1 MRKRFRWRMVIV
13 VVALLLAAWYLYPTI
28 RLSLLSAEAR
38 EQMDPVALIN
48 LEKKTIKL
56 GLDLKGGM
64 HVVMEVDR
72 SNLTTSEAEDALDRA
87 LEILRNRV
95 DEFGVAEP
103 VIQKEGSDRII
114 VELPGI
120 QDEARAKNLIG
131 RTALLEFKLV
141 QDPEVFHSVLQKIDR
156 ALVAADTL
164 SEGNH
169 ESAEPSDESSPPEE
183 PAETAPELFEEELT
197 PEEETAPEDI
207 LAEKP
212 FSAYLLGMG
221 QEKNQ
226 PPSDYF
232 VRPDDYARVNAML
245 NEPIVQAQVPSDAEL
260 VWGSE
265 DEEIQNNK
273 FRRLYLLKK
282 QAEFTGKTLKNA
294 TVEIGRG
301 MDLKTANKPYVTLE
315 LNKEGARA
323 MARTSAANIGKRLA
337 IVLDHHVFSAPV
349 IEEKI
354 PTGQARITGGFDMD
368 EARDLA
374 IVLRA
379 GALPA
384 PVEII
389 EERTVGPS
397 LGADSIHT
405 GIRAALIGLAIVVL
419 FMLIYYKFAGLIA
432 DLALVINIFF
442 VMAVLA
448 GLGATLT
455 LPGIA
460 GIILTIGMSVDANVL
475 IFERIREE
483 LRAGK
488 TVLASIDSGYSRA
501 FRTILDANVTT
512 LITAIVLYQ
521 FGTGPI
527 KGFAVTLSIG
537 IVASM
542 FTAIVI
548 TRLIFHFLYEP
559 RPQAKIS
566 I

>member
-1 MRKRFRWRMVIV
+1 MRKRFRWRIVIV

-28 RLSLLSAEAR
+28 RLSLLTPEDR
-38 EQMDPVALIN
+38 QQMDPEALYN
-48 LEKKTIKL
+48 LEKKAIKL

-72 SNLTTSEAEDALDRA
+72 SELTPSEAEDALDRA

-103 VIQKEGSDRII
+103 VIQKEGSNRII

-120 QDEARAKNLIG
+120 QDEARAKRLIG

-141 QDPEVFHSVLQKIDR
+141 KDAEIFHSTLQKIDE
-156 ALVAADTL
+156 ALVEAGIHTGDQESAGETA
-164 SEGNH
+164 EEEPTEE
-169 ESAEPSDESSPPEE
+169 ESAEPMPD
-183 PAETAPELFEEELT
+183 LFEEELT
-197 PEEETAPEDI
+197 PEEEIPQEDL

-212 FSAYLLGMG
+212 FSSYLLGMG
-221 QEKNQ
+221 RQDQ
-226 PPSDYF
+226 LPSDYF
-232 VRPDDYARVNAML
+232 VRPDDYAQVNAL
-245 NEPIVQAQVPSDAEL
+245 LDEPVVQQQIPGDAEL
-260 VWGSE
+260 VWATE
-265 DEEIQNNK
+265 AETIQDQQ
-273 FRRLYLLKK
+273 FRRLYLLKEE
-282 QAEFTGKTLKNA
+282 AEFTGKTLKNA
-294 TVEIGRG
+294 RVEIGQG

-323 MARTSAANIGKRLA
+323 ISRTSAANIGKRLA
-337 IVLDHHVFSAPV
+337 IVLDNHVFSAPV

-354 PTGQARITGGFDMD
+354 PSGQARITGQFDMN

-397 LGADSIHT
+397 LGADSIRR
-405 GIRAALIGLAIVVL
+405 GVRAALIGLAIVVL
-419 FMLIYYKFAGLIA
+419 FMVVYYKFAGLIA
-432 DLALVINIFF
+432 DLALVLNIFF
-442 VMAVLA
+442 VMSVLA

-460 GIILTIGMSVDANVL
+460 GIILTIGMAVDANVL

-548 TRLIFHFLYEP
+548 TRMIFHFLYEP

>member
-1 MRKRFRWRMVIV
+1 MRKRFRWRIVIV
-13 VVALLLAAWYLYPTI
+13 LLALLLAAWYLYPTI

-38 EQMDPVALIN
+38 EQMDPDALYG
-48 LEKKTIKL
+48 LERKAIKL

-72 SNLTTSEAEDALDRA
+72 ENLTDEEAEDALDRA

-103 VIQKEGSDRII
+103 VIQQEGSDRII

-120 QDEARAKNLIG
+120 QDEARAKKLIG
-131 RTALLEFKLV
+131 RTALLEFKIV
-141 QDPEVFHSVLQKIDR
+141 QDPDIFHSVLTKIDA
-156 ALVAADTL
+156 ALVAAGDTEESQQPATET
-164 SEGNH
+164 SETAPKE
-169 ESAEPSDESSPPEE
+169 ESAEE
-183 PAETAPELFEEELT
+183 APDLFEDELT
-197 PEEETAPEDI
+197 PRAETPREDL

-212 FSAYLLGMG
+212 FSANLLGMG
-221 QEKNQ
+221 REGEL
-226 PPSDYF
+226 PTDYF
-232 VRPDDYARVNAML
+232 VQPDNYAKVDAML
-245 NEPIVQAQVPSDAEL
+245 DKPIVQAQIPGDFQLS
-260 VWGSE
+260 WSSE
-265 DEEIQNNK
+265 VETIQDQE

-282 QAEFTGKTLKNA
+282 KAEFTGKTLKNA
-294 TVEIGRG
+294 SVEIGQG

-337 IVLDHHVFSAPV
+337 IVLDHNVFSAPV

-354 PTGQARITGGFDMD
+354 PTGQARITGGFDMN

-397 LGADSIHT
+397 LGADSIHM
-405 GIRAALIGLAIVVL
+405 GVRAALIGLAIVVL
-419 FMLIYYKFAGLIA
+419 FMIIYYKFAGLIA
-432 DLALVINIFF
+432 DLALVLNIFF
-442 VMAVLA
+442 VMSVLA

-512 LITAIVLYQ
+512 LITAVVLYQ

-548 TRLIFHFLYEP
+548 TRMIFHFLYEP
-559 RPQAKIS
+559 RPQARIS

>member
-1 MRKRFRWRMVIV
+1 MVIV
-13 VVALLLAAWYLYPTI
+13 LLSLLLAAWYLYPTI

-38 EQMDPVALIN
+38 QQMDPDTLYG
-48 LEKKTIKL
+48 LEKKAIKL

-72 SNLTTSEAEDALDRA
+72 ENLTPSEAEDALDRA

-103 VIQKEGSDRII
+103 VIQKQGSDRII

-120 QDEARAKNLIG
+120 QDEARAKKLIG
-131 RTALLEFKLV
+131 RTALLEFKIV
-141 QDPEVFHSVLQKIDR
+141 QDADIFHSLLQKIDQ
-156 ALVAADTL
+156 ALVAADMTA
-164 SEGNH
+164 EGADV
-169 ESAEPSDESSPPEE
+169 SAEPSDEPTPSEE
-183 PAETAPELFEEELT
+183 PAETAPDLFEDDLT
-197 PEEETAPEDI
+197 PEAETPQEDI

-212 FSAYLLGMG
+212 FSGFLLGMG
-221 QEKNQ
+221 QQNQ

-232 VRPDDYARVNAML
+232 VRPEDYLKVNALM
-245 NEPIVQAQVPSDAEL
+245 NKDIVQAQIPGGSQLAWASDE
-260 VWGSE
+260 
-265 DEEIQNNK
+265 EEIQNNT
-273 FRRLYLLKK
+273 FRRLYLLKEK
-282 QAEFTGKTLKNA
+282 AEFTGKTLKNA
-294 TVEIGRG
+294 SVEIGRG

-337 IVLDHHVFSAPV
+337 IVLDHNVFSAPV

-354 PTGQARITGGFDMD
+354 PTGQARITGGFDMN

-397 LGADSIHT
+397 LGADSINT

-419 FMLIYYKFAGLIA
+419 FMMVYYKFAGFIA
-432 DLALVINIFF
+432 DLALVLNIFF

-548 TRLIFHFLYEP
+548 TRMIFHFLYEP

>member
-1 MRKRFRWRMVIV
+1 
-13 VVALLLAAWYLYPTI
+13 
-28 RLSLLSAEAR
+28 
-38 EQMDPVALIN
+38 
-48 LEKKTIKL
+48 
-56 GLDLKGGM
+56 M

-72 SNLTTSEAEDALDRA
+72 ENLTDEEAEDALDRA

-103 VIQKEGSDRII
+103 VIQQEGSDRII

-120 QDEARAKNLIG
+120 QDEARAKKLIG

-141 QDPEVFHSVLQKIDR
+141 QDPDIFHSVLTNIDA
-156 ALVAADTL
+156 ALVEADVPP
-164 SEGNH
+164 EDQAP
-169 ESAEPSDESSPPEE
+169 AEQTSDEATIQEE
-183 PAETAPELFEEELT
+183 PAEEAPDLFEDELT
-197 PEEETAPEDI
+197 PEAEAPKEDL

-212 FSAYLLGMG
+212 FSAHLLGMG
-221 QEKNQ
+221 REGEL
-226 PPSDYF
+226 PTDYF
-232 VRPDDYARVNAML
+232 VQPDDYSRVDELM
-245 NEPIVQAQVPSDAEL
+245 EDPIVQAQIPGDSQLIWASEAET
-260 VWGSE
+260 
-265 DEEIQNNK
+265 IQEQE

-282 QAEFTGKTLKNA
+282 KAEFTGKTLKNA
-294 TVEIGRG
+294 SVEIGQG

-323 MARTSAANIGKRLA
+323 MARASAANIGKRLA
-337 IVLDHHVFSAPV
+337 IVLDNHVFSAPV

-354 PTGQARITGGFDMD
+354 PTGQARITGGFDMN

-397 LGADSIHT
+397 LGADSIRT
-405 GIRAALIGLAIVVL
+405 GVRAALIGLTIVVL
-419 FMLIYYKFAGLIA
+419 FMVIYYKFAGFIA
-432 DLALVINIFF
+432 DLALVLNIFF

-512 LITAIVLYQ
+512 LITAVVLYQ

-548 TRLIFHFLYEP
+548 TRMIFHFLYEP
-559 RPQAKIS
+559 RPQARIS